1 MDERNLRVMDEIG
14 WKILETLQ
22 ENARISF
29 RDLGKIVNL
38 SSTAVAER
46 VRRMEELGIITS
58 YRAVVDPRKVGY
70 SCTAILSLA
79 TKYDNP
85 DTVLTKTLAA
95 FPEVVSCWSV
105 TGNNDYFME
114 VLVPSLEFLE
124 EMLIQITKHGRITT
138 AIVLPSSIKKNR
150 VEPPRSCEELI
161 IIKNG
166 EKL

>member
-1 MDERNLRVMDEIG
+1 MDVKNRTIDETG
-14 WKILETLQ
+14 WKILEALQ

-46 VRRMEELGIITS
+46 VRRMEEQGVITD
-58 YRAVVDPRKVGY
+58 YRAVVNPRAVGY
-70 SCTAILSLA
+70 SCTAILALS

-85 DTVLTKTLAA
+85 DIVLTKTLAA

-105 TGNNDYFME
+105 TGSKDYFME

-124 EMLIQITKHGRITT
+124 EMLTQITKHGRVTT
-138 AIVLPSSIKKNR
+138 AVILPSSIKKNR
-150 VEPPRSCEELI
+150 VEPPRSLSPCP
-161 IIKNG
+161 
-166 EKL
+166 